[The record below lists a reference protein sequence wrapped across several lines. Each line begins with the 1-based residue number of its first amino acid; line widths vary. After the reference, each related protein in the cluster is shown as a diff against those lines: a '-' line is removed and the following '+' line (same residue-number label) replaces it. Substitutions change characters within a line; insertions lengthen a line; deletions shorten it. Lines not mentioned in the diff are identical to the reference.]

1 MPFWLLCLSNP
12 NPNPNPRPDMVDMAR
27 VSTQTNRSNLE
38 HAFCVAE
45 QLGVA
50 RLLDPEGETRVH
62 TPAQNASTAHYDVLL
77 FVTLFASTPFTR
89 HGRSFSR

>member
-1 MPFWLLCLSNP
+1 
-12 NPNPNPRPDMVDMAR
+12 MVDMSR

-50 RLLDPEGETRVH
+50 RLLDPEGENH
-62 TPAQNASTAHYDVLL
+62 THNILISDVFYSLISVLVSTLKIQYW
-77 FVTLFASTPFTR
+77 S
-89 HGRSFSR
+89 SSRAKFGFEE